1 MDVKAVMSLGRFKDI
16 VKILIKYG
24 FDDVVERLE
33 LPGVN
38 LVKKMNQLEPGIGTN
53 ERIRLALQEL
63 GPTFV
68 KFGQIMST
76 RPDLVPSSL
85 IKELSKLQD
94 EVAPVE
100 ISQIKKVV
108 EDNTGHPL
116 EETFSIFDT
125 EPLAAASISQV
136 HKGVLKMDGRIVSI
150 KVQRPDIRPEM
161 KTDLNIL
168 AIVAERL
175 HERAEELRTFDLPK
189 LVKLIE
195 RTMLR
200 ELDFN
205 REARNMKIARAYA
218 GEESEIYIPEVFE
231 AYCTEQL
238 LVMEY
243 IQGTKLRAVRRE
255 TLEDP
260 ETLAKQG
267 LRAAI
272 NQILRD
278 GFFHAD
284 PHPGNLLIT
293 RDERIC
299 LIDWGMTGRL
309 TERDRFKLI
318 YLLKS
323 VLEKDG
329 EAMVHALLRICNAD
343 EAIDQSELERDLLDI
358 LDSHYAVPIKDMKI
372 GQLLLAITEILRTYR
387 LELPPDLVIMI
398 KALVTAEGSAR
409 AIYPELDVVSEAKE
423 QISGLAVERYKP
435 ESIWR
440 SLRFTLSQFH
450 NLQKVVPKRMEN
462 ILSKADQ
469 GDLTFG
475 FRHKNLDGLAN
486 TLDNITNR
494 LSYAIIIAAMI
505 VGSSMIITTG
515 VKPLL
520 FGFPAL
526 GVIGYLISGLIGLW
540 LILNIIRGRKY

>member
-116 EETFSIFDT
+116 EETFSVFDT
-125 EPLAAASISQV
+125 DPLAAASISQV

-272 NQILRD
+272 NQILKD

-450 NLQKVVPKRMEN
+450 NLHKVVPKRMEN

-475 FRHKNLDGLAN
+475 FRHKNLDGLVN

>member
-1 MDVKAVMSLGRFKDI
+1 
-16 VKILIKYG
+16 
-24 FDDVVERLE
+24 
-33 LPGVN
+33 
-38 LVKKMNQLEPGIGTN
+38 
-53 ERIRLALQEL
+53 
-63 GPTFV
+63 
-68 KFGQIMST
+68 
-76 RPDLVPSSL
+76 
-85 IKELSKLQD
+85 
-94 EVAPVE
+94 
-100 ISQIKKVV
+100 
-108 EDNTGHPL
+108 
-116 EETFSIFDT
+116 
-125 EPLAAASISQV
+125 
-136 HKGVLKMDGRIVSI
+136 
-150 KVQRPDIRPEM
+150 
-161 KTDLNIL
+161 
-168 AIVAERL
+168 
-175 HERAEELRTFDLPK
+175 
-189 LVKLIE
+189 
-195 RTMLR
+195 
-200 ELDFN
+200 
-205 REARNMKIARAYA
+205 
-218 GEESEIYIPEVFE
+218 
-231 AYCTEQL
+231 
-238 LVMEY
+238 MEY
-243 IQGTKLRAVRRE
+243 IQGTKLRAVQRE
-255 TLEDP
+255 TLGDP
-260 ETLAKQG
+260 EKLAKQG

-272 NQILRD
+272 NQILKD

-343 EAIDQSELERDLLDI
+343 DAIDQSELERDLLDI

-423 QISGLAVERYKP
+423 QISELAVERYKP

-440 SLRFTLSQFH
+440 SLRFTFSQFY
-450 NLQKVVPKRMEN
+450 NLQKVLPKRMEN
-462 ILSKADQ
+462 ILTKADQ

-475 FRHKNLDGLAN
+475 FWHKNLEGLVN

-526 GVIGYLISGLIGLW
+526 GVIGYLISGLVGLW
-540 LILNIIRGRKY
+540 LILNILRGRKY